1 MQKAKDKEKAAK
13 YYIKNKEILK
23 KNAKNSY
30 RNLSEEEKEVKR
42 LYGRNRYRN
51 MTEDEKNRLKDIKE
65 AISCQKKKK
74 KKKKKI
80 FYIITKMKR
89 H

>member
-23 KNAKNSY
+23 ENAKNSY
-30 RNLSEEEKEVKR
+30 RNLSEEEREVKR

-74 KKKKKI
+74 KKKEN
-80 FYIITKMKR
+80 FV
-89 H
+89 